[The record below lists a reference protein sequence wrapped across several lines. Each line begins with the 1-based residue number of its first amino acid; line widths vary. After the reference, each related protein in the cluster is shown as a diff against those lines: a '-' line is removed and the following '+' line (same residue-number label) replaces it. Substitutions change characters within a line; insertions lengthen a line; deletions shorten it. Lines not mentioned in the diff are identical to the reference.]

1 MLLRAAAFAATLARA
16 LAEHADFAQ
25 GCDSVEILTGHADEA
40 HRCNKCV
47 NLVDDDAFASAQE
60 ATDFGVVPTE
70 RCLYFVTFG
79 AMQRMA
85 QRGFDE
91 SGRLHD
97 STPGKRT

>member
-1 MLLRAAAFAATLARA
+1 MLLRAAAFAATLTRA
-16 LAEHADFAQ
+16 LAEHADFTQ
-25 GCDSVEILTGHADEA
+25 GRDSVEIFAGHAHEA
-40 HRCNKCV
+40 HRRNKCV
-47 NLVDDDAFASAQE
+47 NLVDDDALATAQE
-60 ATDFGVVPTE
+60 TTDFGVVPAE

-91 SGRLHD
+91 GGRLHD